1 VTLCEASEKKLDEK
15 ERISRGNREDF
26 AMRAIFDPK

>member
-1 VTLCEASEKKLDEK
+1 MSEKKLDEK

-26 AMRAIFDPK
+26 AMRALFDPK